1 MCIIRKNNSYI
12 FLLVEMYFEIPGGTK
27 IVMIVMTA
35 AKPYE
40 INTAFKLKLRIFE
53 NTSISTRYLKIDI
66 VVIRKNETNKKKCK
80 RIPIASHN
88 VTIGKF
94 LPAVQAKAM

>member
-1 MCIIRKNNSYI
+1 MA
-12 FLLVEMYFEIPGGTK
+12 VGGTK
-27 IVMIVMTA
+27 IVMIVITA

-53 NTSISTRYLKIDI
+53 NTSISNRYLKIDI

-80 RIPIASHN
+80 RIPIASHHA
-88 VTIGKF
+88 TLGKY
-94 LPAVQAKAM
+94 LPDDAAKAM